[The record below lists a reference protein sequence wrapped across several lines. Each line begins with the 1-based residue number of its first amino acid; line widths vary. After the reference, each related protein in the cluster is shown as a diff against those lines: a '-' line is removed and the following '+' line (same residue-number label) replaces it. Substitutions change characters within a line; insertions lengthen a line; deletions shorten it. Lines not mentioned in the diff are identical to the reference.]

1 VSRVETENKDPSEH
15 REQKDPSAREEA
27 KVSGVTMERTVNE
40 DQPVFPDLPAPE
52 ESPEL
57 KDNRVPE
64 AEEGIRG
71 RLELLEHQ
79 ASQECGESPEKLEL
93 SVYLDLQVR
102 GESLENEE
110 IRDKQDQQVQP
121 EKSV

>member
-1 VSRVETENKDPSEH
+1 METENKDPSEH

-52 ESPEL
+52 VSPEL

-64 AEEGIRG
+64 VEEGIRG

-79 ASQECGESPEKLEL
+79 VSQECEESPEKLEL

>member
-1 VSRVETENKDPSEH
+1 MSRVETENKDPSEH

-52 ESPEL
+52 VSPEL

-64 AEEGIRG
+64 VEEGIRG

-79 ASQECGESPEKLEL
+79 ASQECEESPEKLEL

>member
-1 VSRVETENKDPSEH
+1 
-15 REQKDPSAREEA
+15 
-27 KVSGVTMERTVNE
+27 MERTVNE

-79 ASQECGESPEKLEL
+79 ASQE
-93 SVYLDLQVR
+93 
-102 GESLENEE
+102 
-110 IRDKQDQQVQP
+110 
-121 EKSV
+121 

>member
-1 VSRVETENKDPSEH
+1 
-15 REQKDPSAREEA
+15 
-27 KVSGVTMERTVNE
+27 M
-40 DQPVFPDLPAPE
+40 
-52 ESPEL
+52 
-57 KDNRVPE
+57 
-64 AEEGIRG
+64 
-71 RLELLEHQ
+71 
-79 ASQECGESPEKLEL
+79 EL